1 MEQIFDM
8 VQTSQPVVPQLDVR
22 MNQCLRMELVH
33 FLSIF
38 KLFSFIN
45 SKIVQSIDISKVEFR
60 CFCFCFVFFRDLR
73 YSSLFVIVL
82 INYERCTTATDNSI
96 RSTLP
101 IPEEFSKALF
111 TIDIGQN
118 DLSAGFR
125 KMTND
130 QFRMAIPDIIN
141 EFAIAIEVSQFLSI
155 DLWFRSER
163 NLG

>member
-1 MEQIFDM
+1 M
-8 VQTSQPVVPQLDVR
+8 
-22 MNQCLRMELVH
+22 
-33 FLSIF
+33 
-38 KLFSFIN
+38 
-45 SKIVQSIDISKVEFR
+45 
-60 CFCFCFVFFRDLR
+60 
-73 YSSLFVIVL
+73 IVL

-155 DLWFRSER
+155 DL
-163 NLG
+163 